1 MAGES
6 QPAEAKASAERLLE
20 IYGRLYAAYGPQH
33 WWPADSPFEVVVGA
47 ILTQSAAWVNVEK
60 AIENLRAAGILS
72 PQGFLKVGPDDLARL
87 IYPAGYYNAKARKLK
102 AFLEM
107 LFERHGGELD
117 ALFALPLAEL
127 RRELLATHGIGQ
139 ETADS
144 IILYAAEKP
153 SFVIDAYTR
162 RVFSRLGLAPAG
174 DSYASWQALF
184 SDALP
189 PGVQLFNEYHALIDH
204 HAKTVCR
211 KAPLCS
217 QCCLREVCRLA
228 MGAPSSGR
236 SS

>member
-1 MAGES
+1 M
-6 QPAEAKASAERLLE
+6 AKAVAEKLLE
-20 IYGRLYAAYGPQH
+20 IYRRLYAAYGPQR
-33 WWPADSPFEVVVGA
+33 WWPAGSSFEVVVGA

-60 AIENLRAAGILS
+60 ALENLRAAGILS
-72 PQGFLKVGPDDLARL
+72 PEGLLKGTLDELARL

-107 LFERHGGELD
+107 LFDRHGGDLD
-117 ALFALPLAEL
+117 ALFALPLPQL
-127 RRELLATHGIGQ
+127 RQQLLATHGIGQ

-162 RVFSRLGLAPAG
+162 RVFPRLGLEPAR
-174 DSYASWQALF
+174 DDYASWQAMF

-189 PGVQLFNEYHALIDH
+189 PDVQLFNEYHALIDR

-211 KAPLCS
+211 KVPLCDR
-217 QCCLREVCRLA
+217 CCLREVCRLPT
-228 MGAPSSGR
+228 GAPSR
-236 SS
+236 

>member
-1 MAGES
+1 MRKPIDEKLR
-6 QPAEAKASAERLLE
+6 Q
-20 IYGRLYAAYGPQH
+20 IYGRLYAAYGRQH

-60 AIENLRAAGILS
+60 AIESLRAAGILS
-72 PQGFLKVGPDDLARL
+72 PEALLRIDLDELARL

-107 LFERHGGELD
+107 LFDRHSGRLD
-117 ALFALPLAEL
+117 ALFALPLPQL
-127 RRELLATHGIGQ
+127 RQGLLATHGIGQ

-162 RVFSRLGLAPAG
+162 RVFPRLGIEPAS
-174 DSYASWQALF
+174 DSYASWQAMF
-184 SDALP
+184 SEALP
-189 PGVQLFNEYHALIDH
+189 PDVQLFNEYHALIDR

-211 KAPLCS
+211 KVPLCP
-217 QCCLREVCRLA
+217 QCCLRQVCRLA
-228 MGAPSSGR
+228 TGATAR
-236 SS
+236 